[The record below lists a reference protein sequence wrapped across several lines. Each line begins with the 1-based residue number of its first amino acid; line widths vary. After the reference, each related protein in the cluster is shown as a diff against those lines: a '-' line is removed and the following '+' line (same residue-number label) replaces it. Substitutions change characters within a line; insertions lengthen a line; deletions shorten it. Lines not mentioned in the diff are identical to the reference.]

1 MNINLLLIVNILLLN
16 EITQGKFLLVK
27 LEQKFAVENSPK
39 LGQFQGGK
47 YMIEKIEKYDGNIL
61 KMVS

>member
-39 LGQFQGGK
+39 LG
-47 YMIEKIEKYDGNIL
+47 
-61 KMVS
+61 